1 MQKQLTNNINFRQSN
16 NFIESRFSDFTLLEL
31 KAIEFL
37 ASQTKRTDIQYINDK
52 RDKIIDVRLIDLARI
67 LNVNTDRMYQDI
79 DNIVRNL
86 FKKQAEFKFINENG
100 RKVHRLTYFV
110 NNIDYID
117 GVFYFRV
124 NYEVLNYFVDIKKDY
139 TNINLKYITAVDSI
153 YAVKMYKL
161 LKQYQSIKKRDFT
174 IDELKDQLGIVESYR
189 KYSDFK
195 RKVIEV
201 FVTKINENT
210 DINVDYVECK
220 VGKAV
225 KSLSFQIN

>member
-1 MQKQLTNNINFRQSN
+1 MKTQLTNDINFRQSN

-52 RDKIIDVRLIDLARI
+52 RDKIIDVRLIDLANL

-100 RKVHRLTYFV
+100 KIVHRLTSFV
-110 NNIDYID
+110 NNIDYIE

-139 TNINLKYITAVDSI
+139 TNTRILTFLCFNKHINISSLTIWKLKTKDGMKSFKIT
-153 YAVKMYKL
+153 
-161 LKQYQSIKKRDFT
+161 T
-174 IDELKDQLGIVESYR
+174 
-189 KYSDFK
+189 
-195 RKVIEV
+195 
-201 FVTKINENT
+201 
-210 DINVDYVECK
+210 
-220 VGKAV
+220 
-225 KSLSFQIN
+225 